1 MPKDNQNT
9 DSNSS
14 SAMPNIPSQSDMPPL
29 PPDFQNYIPSQI
41 INTTPNQPVVPSP
54 SLTPPPPAPT
64 TIASFPR
71 KKFGGG
77 RVIATILGI
86 FLLVGAVGAGV
97 ILTGQKQIFE
107 QKASLGLGQWACA
120 NGDPGTIPPICC
132 NLQGSGVST
141 CAALAT
147 SCSLQGRSWCKT
159 SPNYPAY
166 QFTCCVSGYVC
177 GPNETGCV
185 PTATPAPPTTNCPSG
200 WITEHVDNECR
211 KNGNCVGY
219 NSCGS
224 NPYDGCFINQVAGDS
239 CNANQTECTYDRCG
253 SPSSPTPAPT
263 KSPTPSP
270 TKTPTPSPTKSPT
283 SKPSPG
289 PASPTPSPRPP
300 QCLNVK
306 AYRVTQA
313 TGAEVWTLLTAAQ
326 LSALK
331 TGATIN
337 FCVAGS
343 TTTGTFDRAQ
353 FKINAKLKP
362 ETKSKRP
369 NSNDYCQSYKI
380 LSTDKTVSVKAKIH
394 HATLGWFG
402 ENI

>member
-1 MPKDNQNT
+1 
-9 DSNSS
+9 
-14 SAMPNIPSQSDMPPL
+14 MPNIPPQSDMPPL

-41 INTTPNQPVVPSP
+41 INTAANQPVVPSP

-107 QKASLGLGQWACA
+107 QKATDVGLTCEI
-120 NGDPGTIPPICC
+120 NSTPNCC
-132 NLQGSGVST
+132 NLQGSGVIT
-141 CAALAT
+141 CAELQS
-147 SCSLQGRSWCKT
+147 SCIAQGRSWCKAT
-159 SPNYPAY
+159 ANFVY
-166 QFTCCVSGYVC
+166 TCCVAGYDCGSGGV
-177 GPNETGCV
+177 GCYPV
-185 PTATPAPPTTNCPSG
+185 TPTAPPTTNCPSG

-211 KNGNCVGY
+211 KNENCVGY

-224 NPYDGCFINQVAGDS
+224 NPYDGCFINQVAGSS

-253 SPSSPTPAPT
+253 SPSTKSPTPVPT
-263 KSPTPSP
+263 KSPTPV
-270 TKTPTPSPTKSPT
+270 PTKSPT
-283 SKPSPG
+283 PVPTKSPTPKPTPG
-289 PASPTPSPRPP
+289 PVSPPPTPSPRPP

-313 TGAEVWTLLTAAQ
+313 TGAEIWTLLTAAQ